1 MVSKRIRLIVLASL
15 VAIVIVAAG
24 IFVVGLWGRST
35 PGSAKNATVH
45 LDTIT
50 QNHVQVD
57 INLEADSLGHMI
69 LAATYKPLDAG
80 FHLYSKDLP
89 ITGIDGVGR
98 PTLLE
103 LPPQGGFQSSGA
115 VAESVPANTVK
126 IQGMDQPFPIYPDGP
141 ITLRVPVK
149 LTNADTKQAELSLT
163 YMACSLT
170 GGCYPPVMN
179 KEIWVQLPQG
189 S

>member
-1 MVSKRIRLIVLASL
+1 MLSKRIRIIAFAFLAIIV
-15 VAIVIVAAG
+15 VVAAG
-24 IFVVGLWGRST
+24 YFVLRRST
-35 PGSAKNATVH
+35 TASLKNGTVH

-69 LAATYKPLDAG
+69 LAATYKPLDEG

-89 ITGIDGVGR
+89 RTGIDGVGR

-103 LPPQGGFQSSGA
+103 LPPSSGLQPTGT
-115 VAESVPANTVK
+115 VTDSVPADPVK
-126 IQGMDQPFPIYPDGP
+126 IEGMDQPFPIYPNGP
-141 ITLRVPVK
+141 VTLRVPVK
-149 LTNADTKQAELSLT
+149 LTNADTRQAELSIS

-170 GGCYPPVMN
+170 GGCYPPVMD
-179 KEIWVQLPQG
+179 KVISVQLPQG

>member
-1 MVSKRIRLIVLASL
+1 MLSKRIRIIVPVLL
-15 VAIVIVAAG
+15 VVIVIVAAG
-24 IFVVGLWGRST
+24 VFMLGRST
-35 PGSAKNATVH
+35 PGSLKNATVH

-89 ITGIDGVGR
+89 RTGIDGVGR

-103 LPPQGGFQSSGA
+103 VAPSSGLQATGA
-115 VAESVPANTVK
+115 VADSV
-126 IQGMDQPFPIYPDGP
+126 
-141 ITLRVPVK
+141 
-149 LTNADTKQAELSLT
+149 
-163 YMACSLT
+163 
-170 GGCYPPVMN
+170 
-179 KEIWVQLPQG
+179 
-189 S
+189 